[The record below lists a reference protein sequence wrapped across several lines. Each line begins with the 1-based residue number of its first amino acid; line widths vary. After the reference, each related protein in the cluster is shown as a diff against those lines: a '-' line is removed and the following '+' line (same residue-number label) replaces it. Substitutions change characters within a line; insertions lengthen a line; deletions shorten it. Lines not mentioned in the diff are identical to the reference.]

1 MIEHL
6 RKYTGLIIFVVAL
19 LFVGLAFF
27 GDTASM
33 GGGNANDP
41 PVLSVDGSTYSFT
54 EVQKGGKSTRQ
65 LAEGLRLFDLLMATD
80 GFTMGED
87 PQADQR
93 FFVNRLL
100 LQQAREEFGVHP
112 SDEEVTASLKTITA
126 FQGQDGSFD
135 QQRYNDIATK
145 FIGSLGMDEQDMIE
159 LLRDNLATR
168 KLGEIIGGG
177 LAADRKFAAEQVAS
191 SDQQLSI
198 QLARVPLA
206 KFQDSLKPSDEEL
219 KTAWETTKEKYQ
231 TERRIKV
238 SYFIAKPNYPE
249 LKLDAP
255 KLPDAVTEE
264 AKKAAEKDAA
274 DKKAAA
280 EAAHAETKRGVDNEL
295 ADVVDAFLQELES
308 SDGKDLEKLAT
319 ENQWEVVTTDF
330 FTRATA
336 PPALAAN
343 LRSASNPRPVAD
355 ILFQLSL
362 GKESMSRFTDALPI
376 ADGAFLIAR
385 LDEEEAV
392 RTKNFDE
399 AKEEVR
405 VDFIAKAAGEALKK
419 DADEKA
425 AKIRE
430 GLAAGKAFAD
440 LAKEQGLEPKPL
452 GPFKAS
458 DKLDGEAD
466 VSLLFQTA
474 SLVDPGSLA
483 DPVLRP
489 DGSLFVFV
497 DKREVV
503 KDPARETRIESSLQ
517 GLIANQQRLAFS
529 AWMSARFAAAKVEE
543 ITTR

>member
-33 GGGNANDP
+33 GGRNSNDP
-41 PVLSVDGSTYSFT
+41 PALAVDGKSYSYS
-54 EVQKGGKSTRQ
+54 EVQKGGKSARQ
-65 LAEGLRLFDLLMATD
+65 LAEGLRLFELLMATD
-80 GFTMGED
+80 SFTMGPD
-87 PQADQR
+87 AQADQR

-112 SDEEVTASLKTITA
+112 SDEEVSASLKTITA
-126 FQGQDGSFD
+126 FQTPEGAFD

-159 LLRDNLATR
+159 ILRDNLATR
-168 KLGEIIGGG
+168 KLAEIIGGG

-191 SDQQLSI
+191 NDQQVSLQI
-198 QLARVPLA
+198 ARVPLS
-206 KFQDSLKPSDEEL
+206 KFQESVKPTDEEL
-219 KTAWETTKEKYQ
+219 NTAWETTKEKYQ

-264 AKKAAEKDAA
+264 AKKAAEKEAA

-295 ADVVDAFLQELES
+295 ADVVDSFLQDLEA
-308 SDGKDLEKLAT
+308 SDGKDLEKLAE
-319 ENQWEVVTTDF
+319 ENQWELVTTDF
-330 FTRATA
+330 FPRSAT
-336 PPALAAN
+336 PPALAVN
-343 LRSASNPRPVAD
+343 LRSARNPRPVAD
-355 ILFQLSL
+355 LLFQLSL
-362 GKESMSRFTDALPI
+362 GKESMTRFTDALPI

-385 LDEEEAV
+385 LDAEEAV
-392 RTKNFDE
+392 RDKNFDE

-405 VDFIAKAAGEALKK
+405 SDFIAKAAAEALKK
-419 DADEKA
+419 DADDKA

-430 GLAAGKAFAD
+430 GLAAGKAFVD
-440 LAKEQGLEPKPL
+440 LAKEQGLEPKAL
-452 GPFKAS
+452 GPFKSS

-466 VSLLFQTA
+466 TASLFQTA
-474 SLVDPGSLA
+474 SLIDPGSLA
-483 DPVLRP
+483 DPVVQA

-497 DKREVV
+497 EKREIV
-503 KDPARETRIESSLQ
+503 KDPARESRIESSLQ
-517 GLIANQQRLAFS
+517 GIRANHERLVFS
-529 AWMSARFAAAKVEE
+529 AWMTSRLDATKVEE
-543 ITTR
+543 ILPR